1 MAHVLVVDDSATDQY
16 AFRMMLEKN
25 GYQVSVAENGRQG
38 VDMAAEVTPD
48 VILMDVVM
56 PELNGFQATR
66 ELSRNA
72 ATGDIPVIMVTTK
85 DGETDVL
92 WAKRQGAKAY
102 LVKPANEKELMK
114 TIKDLL
120 AGAQ

>member
-16 AFRMMLEKN
+16 AFRSMLEKN

-38 VDMAAEVTPD
+38 VDLATKVIPD

-66 ELSRNA
+66 ELSRSSV
-72 ATGDIPVIMVTTK
+72 TGDIPVIMVTTK

-102 LVKPANEKELMK
+102 LVKPAKEKDLMK
-114 TIKDLL
+114 TIKEMLGS
-120 AGAQ
+120 A

>member
-16 AFRMMLEKN
+16 AFRTMLEKN

-72 ATGDIPVIMVTTK
+72 VTGDIPVIMVTTK

-120 AGAQ
+120 GAQ